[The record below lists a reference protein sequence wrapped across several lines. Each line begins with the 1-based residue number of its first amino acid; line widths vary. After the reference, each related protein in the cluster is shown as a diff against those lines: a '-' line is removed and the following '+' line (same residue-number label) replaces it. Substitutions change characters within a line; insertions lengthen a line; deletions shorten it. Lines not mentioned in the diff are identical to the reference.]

1 MHEAD
6 AHNTHT
12 YHAMY
17 TKKNPSPQ
25 KNKKTKTKHNK
36 TPQKTKNTS
45 QDCFVNS
52 APYKLFR
59 GSKHLA
65 SKDCCNSYLIFGG

>member
-52 APYKLFR
+52 APTNY
-59 GSKHLA
+59 SEDQNIWLA
-65 SKDCCNSYLIFGG
+65 KIVVIVI